1 MEHRWGERFAV
12 SMTVELSSGSAPPVT
27 GSLENVSA
35 SGAFVRMVERGP
47 PRGPVVV
54 SLRWQGSGR
63 TRPVRLAAYVV
74 RETEGGVGIEW
85 CEFAPR
91 AVREILLHG
100 ADRAVVRKARAAR
113 RPLQESDTVMPPRA
127 QPPAAAPSAIRT
139 RTQ

>member
-12 SMTVELSSGSAPPVT
+12 SMTVELSSGSSPPVT

-35 SGAFVRMVERGP
+35 SGAFVRINQRGP

-54 SLRWQGSGR
+54 ILRQEGSGR
-63 TRPVRLAAYVV
+63 TRSGRLAAYVV

-85 CEFAPR
+85 CQFAPR
-91 AVREILLHG
+91 AVREIMLRG
-100 ADRAVVRKARAAR
+100 ADRAEARKARSAR
-113 RPLQESDTVMPPRA
+113 HPLQESDTGMPPRA
-127 QPPAAAPSAIRT
+127 LPPAAPSAIRT